1 MNKKFFLLASLIFLC
16 CYNVFPQG
24 QTHQGSPRTFM
35 ILPTTS
41 SAVQQS
47 WVRPSYG
54 SSYST
59 YGNNGADNDAN
70 FQHAGGGTAG
80 VSSSST
86 TNYSHKMITWSG
98 TGAVPEDCVACYGTN
113 YSSHLAVF
121 PLAWNSNEYPSNSG
135 FHYEDTVIQVGS
147 KGTQGENSQR
157 IEYLFVPDTD
167 NPVLLFNYMTVLE
180 NKVTG
185 SHDYCGNPRV
195 RIEVLNGNTN
205 QPLDLGCYPNDY
217 ITNGNQHQGIQSY
230 NNPAWPY
237 SRYYFI
243 AEGSGQGASGSPT
256 SGCHRNGW
264 GDYYMMT
271 PSAFTRVPYAC
282 PKEHACGSV
291 SSDALNALVYDYVI
305 VAFNLTEQA
314 RQHIPVRLVI
324 TLRACWYSAH
334 WAYLNYT
341 AKMVPGKIMV
351 DACPS
356 MDTVELS
363 VPWGFDAN
371 SYQWKQGLNKDTCVN
386 LTTSNPYKVKIPR
399 NKLMPYYRCEMES
412 QTGVPFVYE
421 AHTSL
426 YDFKPYFSYV
436 DSAGGCQH
444 NLIFRD
450 SSINR
455 IITPEFDAA
464 GIFVPADT
472 LNDPSP
478 VLDWFWIRSPGD
490 TVRLGNANDTTVRH
504 AFDAYTADGT
514 RLDSIR
520 VLLRVNTSQTNA
532 CHCLDTIIW
541 VKFDTAN
548 VICPVTKDTIQICE
562 SSMVNGKYQ
571 RTIADST
578 YTWEYDHQ
586 IQAVVFRDSAWNGC
600 DSIVKMLLLI
610 EKPKVNVSSQ
620 KDYCDEF
627 ETTLET
633 DKDGPDYRWEW
644 STGDTNS
651 LLHIDRA
658 GTYSV
663 TVTDKNS
670 GCKAS
675 GSIVIPTCKPFVNL
689 VNAITPSDL
698 NGKNPGNPTN
708 DCFTIPQWKLIK
720 YVEFSVFTRTG
731 ELIYSFKGDPKDLKW
746 CGTRGNT
753 DHPVEY
759 NQVYPYILKYK
770 DLDGVSKVIKSTIT
784 VL

>member
-1 MNKKFFLLASLIFLC
+1 MRVGHMTSASC
-16 CYNVFPQG
+16 Q
-24 QTHQGSPRTFM
+24 
-35 ILPTTS
+35 
-41 SAVQQS
+41 
-47 WVRPSYG
+47 
-54 SSYST
+54 
-59 YGNNGADNDAN
+59 
-70 FQHAGGGTAG
+70 
-80 VSSSST
+80 
-86 TNYSHKMITWSG
+86 KM
-98 TGAVPEDCVACYGTN
+98 
-113 YSSHLAVF
+113 
-121 PLAWNSNEYPSNSG
+121 EYY
-135 FHYEDTVIQVGS
+135 FI
-147 KGTQGENSQR
+147 
-157 IEYLFVPDTD
+157 PDT
-167 NPVLLFNYMTVLE
+167 NKPVLLVAYECVLQNGDHQWHQNPAITIQVFQSTNSSNTSFETTPINLGYYPTDYM
-180 NKVTG
+180 
-185 SHDYCGNPRV
+185 
-195 RIEVLNGNTN
+195 
-205 QPLDLGCYPNDY
+205 
-217 ITNGNQHQGIQSY
+217 TNGN
-230 NNPAWPY
+230 NNPNPSPNQNWPY
-237 SRYYFI
+237 SRYHFVQDGYLN
-243 AEGSGQGASGSPT
+243 SSTPDPNPPSPNY
-256 SGCHRNGW
+256 C
-264 GDYYMMT
+264 T
-271 PSAFTRVPYAC
+271 PSRWWNESNLGITR
-282 PKEHACGSV
+282 CGGYGNYTSHK
-291 SSDALNALVYDYVI
+291 YVI

-314 RQHIPVRLVI
+314 RNH
-324 TLRACWYSAH
+324 RAVKFQIIMRGCYASAH
-334 WAYLNYT
+334 GAYLYYS
-341 AKMVPGKIMV
+341 AKMVPGKIEI
-351 DACPS
+351 DACPQ
-356 MDTVELS
+356 MDTVELK
-363 VPWGFDAN
+363 VPWGFDAQK
-371 SYQWKQGLNKDTCVN
+371 YIWKHGINEN
-386 LTTSNPYKVKIPR
+386 LVTNMPSTGNPYKVKIPR
-399 NKLMPYYRCEMES
+399 DQLMPYYRCEMES
-412 QTGVPFVYE
+412 ETGVPFVYE
-421 AHTSL
+421 AKSTLYEFNSNFTYMDTAGNCKHNLVFHNTSL
-426 YDFKPYFSYV
+426 N
-436 DSAGGCQH
+436 Q
-444 NLIFRD
+444 
-450 SSINR
+450 
-455 IITPEFDAA
+455 IITPAFVA
-464 GIFVPADT
+464 GNYNIPEVRV
-472 LNDPSP
+472 NDPSP
-478 VLDWFWIRSPGD
+478 RLNWSWIKSAGD
-490 TVRLGNANDTTVRH
+490 TVQLGNANDTVVGYT
-504 AFDAYTADGT
+504 FDAD
-514 RLDSIR
+514 LDSVQIM
-520 VLLRVNTSQTNA
+520 LRVNTSKTNA
-532 CHCLDTIIW
+532 CQPYDTVIW

-548 VICPVTKDTIQICE
+548 VICPVTRDTIQICE

>member
-1 MNKKFFLLASLIFLC
+1 MRVGNTS
-16 CYNVFPQG
+16 
-24 QTHQGSPRTFM
+24 GSAK
-35 ILPTTS
+35 
-41 SAVQQS
+41 SAKME
-47 WVRPSYG
+47 
-54 SSYST
+54 YS
-59 YGNNGADNDAN
+59 
-70 FQHAGGGTAG
+70 F
-80 VSSSST
+80 
-86 TNYSHKMITWSG
+86 I
-98 TGAVPEDCVACYGTN
+98 
-113 YSSHLAVF
+113 
-121 PLAWNSNEYPSNSG
+121 
-135 FHYEDTVIQVGS
+135 
-147 KGTQGENSQR
+147 
-157 IEYLFVPDTD
+157 PDTL
-167 NPVLLFNYMTVLE
+167 NPVLLVAYECVLQAPTHTRVQNPSVLIQVSE
-180 NKVTG
+180 NNNN
-185 SHDYCGNPRV
+185 HNA
-195 RIEVLNGNTN
+195 LL
-205 QPLDLGCYPNDY
+205 PLGYYPSDY
-217 ITNGNQHQGIQSY
+217 ITNGNNTLY
-230 NNPAWPY
+230 ANPDCPKNTSWPY
-237 SRYYFI
+237 ARYFFQ
-243 AEGSGQGASGSPT
+243 AEGSDGPT
-256 SGCHRNGW
+256 ARPAE
-264 GDYYMMT
+264 MT
-271 PSAFTRVPYAC
+271 PSAFYTGSSFPTY
-282 PKEHACGSV
+282 ECGTGYSKIV
-291 SSDALNALVYDYVI
+291 STKYVT
-305 VAFNLTEQA
+305 VAFNLMEQA
-314 RQHIPVRLVI
+314 RNHTPVKFKIIIRG
-324 TLRACWYSAH
+324 CSPSAH
-334 WAYLNYT
+334 YAYIYFT
-341 AKMVPGKIMV
+341 AKMVPGKISV
-351 DACPS
+351 DACPQN
-356 MDTVELS
+356 DTVILS
-363 VPWGFDAN
+363 VPWGFDAQ
-371 SYQWKQGLNKDTCVN
+371 SYRWKYGLNKDTCVN
-386 LTTSNPYKVKIPR
+386 LTTTNPYRVKIPR
-399 NKLMPYYRCEMES
+399 DRLMPYYRCEMQSE
-412 QTGVPFVYE
+412 TGVPFVYE
-421 AHTSL
+421 AYTKK
-426 YDFKPYFSYV
+426 YDFVPNFNYT
-436 DSAGGCQH
+436 DSAGGCKH

-455 IITPEFDAA
+455 IITPEFSA
-464 GIFVPADT
+464 GDIFVPADT

-490 TVRLGNANDTTVRH
+490 TVRLGNANDMTVRH
-504 AFDAYTADGT
+504 VFDAYTATGT
-514 RLDSIR
+514 RLDSVR

-600 DSIVKMLLLI
+600 DSIVKTLLLI

-633 DKDGPDYRWEW
+633 DKEGPDYRWEW